1 MHGLT
6 PIVHAKVN
14 GVDASFI
21 ADSGAYF
28 STIAPAAASE
38 FKLRLEPL
46 PPDYLVTGVGGDAQA
61 SLTTVKTFAF
71 SDMSISDVQF
81 LVTGNDIG
89 GGAVGLLGQNVF
101 RIADVEYDLANG
113 AIRLIR
119 PEECKKAQ
127 VAYWVTSQPVSV
139 MDIGWANADSPHTS
153 GVADLNGRK
162 IRVMFDTGAP
172 RSMLT
177 LEAAKHAGFKPDGEG
192 VVNGGAVA
200 GVGRRLIQTWIA
212 RFQSFKIG
220 DEELHD
226 VRLLVSDARMLR
238 VDMLIGADYFL
249 SHRIYVASSQHKLY
263 FTYNG
268 GPVFSLPQMAS
279 NSTPAPIPAGEAA
292 PPAVSAPDDAATQ
305 PADAAGFSRR
315 GTAFAARRDFE
326 HAITDLTRACELA
339 PNEPSYFYQR
349 GMAHWENKQPALAM
363 ADFDLALKL
372 KPGDF
377 STLVARAEL
386 HMRYRDNAA
395 GIADLNAADRSA
407 PKEADVRMRM
417 ADLYM
422 HAGEFAAAVSQYS
435 LWIGVRDRNDVLMP
449 QAMNARCRARALW
462 GRELE
467 QALADCN
474 TALKLTPDNAAFLD
488 SRGLVQLRRGDYDKA
503 ITDYDRGTRLQP
515 KSAWPQYGR
524 GVAKLRKGLTA
535 DGEADIAAATALQP
549 NIADE
554 AKKYGIIP

>member
-1 MHGLT
+1 
-6 PIVHAKVN
+6 
-14 GVDASFI
+14 
-21 ADSGAYF
+21 
-28 STIAPAAASE
+28 
-38 FKLRLEPL
+38 
-46 PPDYLVTGVGGDAQA
+46 
-61 SLTTVKTFAF
+61 
-71 SDMSISDVQF
+71 
-81 LVTGNDIG
+81 
-89 GGAVGLLGQNVF
+89 
-101 RIADVEYDLANG
+101 
-113 AIRLIR
+113 
-119 PEECKKAQ
+119 
-127 VAYWVTSQPVSV
+127 
-139 MDIGWANADSPHTS
+139 
-153 GVADLNGRK
+153 
-162 IRVMFDTGAP
+162 MFDTGAGTTT
-172 RSMLT
+172 LT
-177 LEAAKHAGFKPDGEG
+177 REGEKQAGVKPDSAG
-192 VVNGGAVA
+192 VVDGGLIY
-200 GVGRRLIQTWIA
+200 GVGRHPVQSWIA
-212 RFQSFKIG
+212 TFDSFKIG
-220 DEELHD
+220 DEE
-226 VRLLVSDARMLR
+226 VRNARLRLSDARLPHSG
-238 VDMLIGADYFL
+238 MLIGADFFL

-268 GPVFSLPQMAS
+268 GTVFNLTETVASTSAQNPAS
-279 NSTPAPIPAGEAA
+279 NGVIPAE
-292 PPAVSAPDDAATQ
+292 SAPADGAAQ
-305 PADAAGFSRR
+305 PTDAAGYSRR

-363 ADFDLALKL
+363 ADFDQALKL
-372 KPGDF
+372 KPDEL

-395 GIADLNAADRSA
+395 GIVDLNAADRIA

-417 ADLYM
+417 ADLYL

-524 GVAKLRKGLTA
+524 GVAKLRKGLTTA
-535 DGEADIAAATALQP
+535 GEADIAAATALQP
-549 NIADE
+549 NIAEE